1 MKNEKE
7 KRHEDVC
14 YRCGMINHWSRIC
27 RTPKHFVELYQA
39 SIKKK
44 RKNVE
49 TNFTE
54 NDPENECHMNTHLDV
69 SNFFH
74 NVNEEINII
83 T

>member
-1 MKNEKE
+1 MWNDKSLVAYLSYAQTFCRALSSLNQEK
-7 KRHEDVC
+7 K
-14 YRCGMINHWSRIC
+14 G
-27 RTPKHFVELYQA
+27 
-39 SIKKK
+39 
-44 RKNVE
+44 KNVE

-69 SNFFH
+69 SDFFH